1 MLNKIQKRIVFEMPF
16 NTIVSASPGTGK
28 TKTLVARAEHKLG
41 TIPKHKYLALITY
54 TNAGADEIESR
65 LISHIDNVFIGTIH
79 RFCLEYILRPF
90 GWIYNYD
97 PPKVISFDDLN
108 QFVETI
114 QELDLGNSPIDE
126 LGKIK
131 RRLNG
136 EIDYD
141 IDWPHSVTLDSIS
154 ELYFNYLSTRKLI
167 DFNEILYRAYKIVSE
182 NSFVANSL
190 ANKFYEISIDEFQD
204 TNIFQYEIFRLI
216 NEYGI
221 STFFMV
227 GDEKQRIY
235 GFAGA
240 IESAFEKASID
251 FGAEIEVLEAT
262 YRSTTNIIDAY
273 SKLFDN
279 HPKLINESRYKDI
292 DLPLTISKTDN
303 ASNSSYIES
312 CINHLLNNNVE
323 LSEIAILTT
332 NWMEAFNISRHVR
345 QRYHTVGLGAL
356 PHRSVNNSTFT
367 LLRSLCKYYHE
378 PSISKLRAIKRYI
391 ELHILENNLSFSEKE
406 INYSVNNLI
415 TLFKDQNFKTE
426 LIQSLYNIEKI
437 FEKIFKTNNSVFKEI
452 IELIDSEE
460 SLMWDFE
467 KYSKTLSGIG
477 GITINTIHQ
486 SKGLEYSAVILNNIN
501 TGMLPYQQW
510 DRRSRSFMALT
521 EDNLQSG
528 RTLFYVGISRAKLM
542 LVITHNWNPSLFLKI
557 IK

>member
-28 TKTLVARAEHKLG
+28 TKTLVARAECKLG
-41 TIPKHKYLALITY
+41 TIPKHKCLALITY

-65 LISHIDNVFIGTIH
+65 LISHTDNVFIGTIH

-90 GWIYNYD
+90 GWLYNYE

-108 QFVETI
+108 EFVETI
-114 QELDLGNSPIDE
+114 QEIDLGNSPIDE

-131 RRLNG
+131 KRLSG
-136 EIDYD
+136 EIDYS
-141 IDWPHSVTLDSIS
+141 IDWPHSVSLDSIA
-154 ELYFNYLSTRKLI
+154 ELYYDYLSTKKLI
-167 DFNEILYRAYKIVSE
+167 DFNEILYRAYKIVSQ

-216 NEYGI
+216 NKFGI

-251 FGAEIEVLEAT
+251 FGSEIEVLETT
-262 YRSTTNIIDAY
+262 YRSTTNIINAF
-273 SKLFDN
+273 SKLFDS
-279 HPKLINESRYKDI
+279 HPQLINESVYKDI
-292 DLPLTISKTDN
+292 DLSLTISKTDN
-303 ASNSSYIES
+303 SSNSSYIES
-312 CINHLLNNNVE
+312 CIKHLLNNNIG

-332 NWMEAFNISRHVR
+332 NWMEAFIISRHIR

-367 LLRSLCKYYHE
+367 LLRSLCKFYHE
-378 PSISKLRAIKRYI
+378 PSISKLRAIRRYI

-406 INYSVNNLI
+406 INYSVNYLI
-415 TLFKDQNFKTE
+415 TLFNDQSFKTG
-426 LIQSLYNIEKI
+426 LIQSLCSIEKI
-437 FEKIFKTNNSVFKEI
+437 FEKIFKTSNTVFKEI
-452 IELIDSEE
+452 IDLIDYEE

-501 TGMLPYQQW
+501 TGRLPYQQW
-510 DRRSRSFMALT
+510 ERQSRSFMGLT
-521 EDNLQSG
+521 KDNLESG

-542 LVITHNWNPSLFLKI
+542 LIITHNWNPSLFLKI
-557 IK
+557 IE